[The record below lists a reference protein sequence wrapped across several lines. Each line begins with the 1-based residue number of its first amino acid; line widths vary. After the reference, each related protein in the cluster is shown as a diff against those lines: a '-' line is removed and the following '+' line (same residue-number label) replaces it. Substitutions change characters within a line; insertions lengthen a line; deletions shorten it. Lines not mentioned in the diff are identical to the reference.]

1 MELRA
6 IFGAGERTANGAQSQ
21 SLETAQSSRPAGER
35 SGQLWEQSGM
45 LGASAWCS
53 EYLSRVWG
61 LIKRLP
67 IRVITKARSLPSK
80 WERKASQIK
89 ILHEK
94 AHKSHRLAN
103 PEGGSTAWLL
113 KSGMEKARVKVTM
126 TTTESRKSHLLFI
139 LRESYESKSCLF
151 FFSPHFSKL
160 LNSLKVKSET
170 LTSNSHTL

>member
-6 IFGAGERTANGAQSQ
+6 IFGTGERTANGTQSQ
-21 SLETAQSSRPAGER
+21 SLETAQFSRPAGER

-61 LIKRLP
+61 LIKQLP
-67 IRVITKARSLPSK
+67 ICIITKARSLPSK
-80 WERKASQIK
+80 WERKASQTK

-94 AHKSHRLAN
+94 AHKCHSVAN

-113 KSGMEKARVKVTM
+113 KSGMEKARVKVT
-126 TTTESRKSHLLFI
+126 TTTIESRKSHLLFI
-139 LRESYESKSCLF
+139 LRQSYESKSCLF
-151 FFSPHFSKL
+151 FSSTFFKTIKFPQGQIRNPDK
-160 LNSLKVKSET
+160 
-170 LTSNSHTL
+170 